1 MMPKLTI
8 ADVAA
13 KAGVS
18 TATVSRALKGDPSV
32 KEKTRAHVAAIA
44 DKLGFTPSAGG
55 RLLSQGETA
64 VVGLSLGCR
73 DYETSRYVS
82 LMHQNL
88 SRQLSGQG
96 WSLRLV
102 LADEFE
108 EMADRL
114 GSFVLIGVSQDDPR
128 IALCQQ
134 RNVPFVAIGA
144 SSLDVFWVAPDDR
157 GGAEVAIECLAPY
170 AGKALHILHHQSAP
184 LNERL
189 QSAFAHASAL
199 GLKVV
204 PIAVAPGPMAGLA
217 GYRALSAFLKVEAR
231 PHAIFAETDEL
242 ALGAI
247 AAFEDHGI
255 SPGRDVRVIGFD
267 DLPHIAEGLTT
278 LRQDF
283 ANIAKTAL
291 ELLSEARNQQAARSV
306 RIPVS
311 LVRRKTC

>member
-1 MMPKLTI
+1 MMRKLTI

-32 KEKTRAHVAAIA
+32 KEKTRLHVAAIA
-44 DKLGFTPSAGG
+44 QKLGFTPSAGG

-64 VVGLSLGCR
+64 VVGLSLGRR

-82 LMHQNL
+82 LMHQTL
-88 SRQLSGQG
+88 SRQLIGQG

-102 LADEFE
+102 LAHEFE

-114 GSFVLIGVSQDDPR
+114 GSFVLIGVSQEDPR

-134 RNVPFVAIGA
+134 REVPFVAIGA
-144 SSLDVFWVAPDDR
+144 SMSDVFWVAPDDR
-157 GGAEVAIECLAPY
+157 GGAEAAIECLAPY
-170 AGKALHILHHQSAP
+170 AGKALHILHHQCAP

-189 QSAFAHASAL
+189 QSAFAHASKL
-199 GLKVV
+199 GLKAV

-217 GYRALSAFLKVEAR
+217 GYRGLSTFLRGGDRPEAM
-231 PHAIFAETDEL
+231 FAETDEL
-242 ALGAI
+242 ALGAM
-247 AAFEDHGI
+247 AALEDHGI
-255 SPGRDVRVIGFD
+255 RPGIDVRIIGFD
-267 DLPHIAEGLTT
+267 DLPHIAEGVTT

-283 ANIAKTAL
+283 AEIAKAAL
-291 ELLSEARNQQAARSV
+291 DLLSEARNQQVARSV

-311 LVRRKTC
+311 LIRRQSC